1 MYVVCLGIFLPFH
14 FHDKR
19 HSTPQLGMD
28 QLPKKAQPLPSPT
41 PTDIVGGEKE
51 SMVVWPPVCESVTH
65 AVTAH
70 NGVTEK
76 RPPLSRTFHFRRA
89 FYFYCLWGFFSS
101 GGWRES
107 VVVFQAGRTSLP
119 TQRGFRGECGKRLC
133 GSPKINNEPSYTTRL
148 SSLDVNGKSG
158 GQRSIGTEAA
168 AAAVGGGGG
177 GGGGGWRGL
186 NRCISRITNY
196 ALVVIFEGERRFDRY

>member
-1 MYVVCLGIFLPFH
+1 MYVVCCCCFLPFH

-28 QLPKKAQPLPSPT
+28 QLPKKHNLSPSPSLDT
-41 PTDIVGGEKE
+41 VGGEKE
-51 SMVVWPPVCESVTH
+51 SMVVGPPVCESVSH

-89 FYFYCLWGFFSS
+89 FYFFCLCFFSS

-158 GQRSIGTEAA
+158 GRRDIGTEAA
-168 AAAVGGGGG
+168 AAAVGGG

>member
-1 MYVVCLGIFLPFH
+1 MWFVVFFVFLPFH
-14 FHDKR
+14 FHDER

-28 QLPKKAQPLPSPT
+28 QLPKKHNLSPSPSPFPSPDT
-41 PTDIVGGEKE
+41 VGGEKE
-51 SMVVWPPVCESVTH
+51 SMVVWPAVCESVSH

-89 FYFYCLWGFFSS
+89 FSFFFVCFFFFW

-107 VVVFQAGRTSLP
+107 VVVFQAGRTSPP

-158 GQRSIGTEAA
+158 GRRSIGTEAA
-168 AAAVGGGGG
+168 AAVGGGRWGR
-177 GGGGGWRGL
+177 GGGWRGP
-186 NRCISRITNY
+186 
-196 ALVVIFEGERRFDRY
+196 

>member
-1 MYVVCLGIFLPFH
+1 MCVFFFL
-14 FHDKR
+14 
-19 HSTPQLGMD
+19 L
-28 QLPKKAQPLPSPT
+28 
-41 PTDIVGGEKE
+41 
-51 SMVVWPPVCESVTH
+51 
-65 AVTAH
+65 
-70 NGVTEK
+70 
-76 RPPLSRTFHFRRA
+76 
-89 FYFYCLWGFFSS
+89 

-107 VVVFQAGRTSLP
+107 VVVFQAGRTSPP

-158 GQRSIGTEAA
+158 GGRRSIGTEAA
-168 AAAVGGGGG
+168 AVGGGRWGR
-177 GGGGGWRGL
+177 GWGSERGL